1 MEINVFELLQKD
13 QVLTIFTVISLG
25 YLLGKTSFF
34 GIRLGN
40 ISGVLIMGLL
50 FGSWGFAGNAQ
61 IATFGFTLFIFC
73 VGLQAGPSFFASF
86 ASDGSR
92 YMLLSLIV
100 AVTAVAISLLF
111 ALIFAL
117 PQGSAAGMLAG
128 ALTSTPT
135 LVGAQDAVLTHAATL
150 PEGVSAQEII
160 KNLSVAYSLTY
171 LFGIA
176 GLLIFIKYVPQIFHI
191 DLATEARKIAPAR
204 STTKTIN
211 ENNLPMVRT
220 YKIEPGSKLIGRTI
234 HQIQESNRQYF
245 TVLGIRRAGKIIE
258 VERDT
263 TMIEQGDIVSVIA
276 SVAQHSIA
284 KEKNIPEVFDK
295 ELLNFRIRTKEIT
308 ITASEIVGKTLDE
321 LMLPARHGCYIIGL
335 LRSGVD
341 LPVDNG
347 IILQKGDKLEVIG
360 EENLILEV
368 SQKLGSIES
377 DVEKTDLLTLC
388 IGVALG
394 LLLGTMV
401 LKFGEV
407 SVSLGSAGG
416 LLIVGI
422 LISFIRSLYPMFG
435 AFPRAARNIM
445 MDFGIVLFMS
455 SIGLNGGSKVLEALT
470 TVGPLLMLCGAA
482 VTVIPVVVAFLIG
495 RYLMKMNAALLMGS
509 ITGAMTSTASLNV
522 VMDMA
527 KSQVPALGY
536 AGSYTAANV
545 ILTFF
550 GALLVLM

>member
-13 QVLTIFTVISLG
+13 QVLTIFTVISFG

-34 GIRLGN
+34 GIKLGN
-40 ISGVLIMGLL
+40 ISGVLIVGLL
-50 FGSWGFAGNAQ
+50 FGSWGFTGSAQ

-73 VGLQAGPSFFASF
+73 VGLQAGPNFFSSF
-86 ASDGSR
+86 AADGSR
-92 YMLLSLIV
+92 YLLLSLVVGI
-100 AVTAVAISLLF
+100 TAVLLCLLF
-111 ALIFAL
+111 SAIFDL
-117 PQGSAAGMLAG
+117 PQGTAAGILAG
-128 ALTSTPT
+128 SLTSTPT
-135 LVGAQDAVLTHAATL
+135 LVGAQDAVLTHADTL
-150 PEGVSAQEII
+150 PEGVSSQEII

-176 GLLIFIKYVPQIFHI
+176 GLLLFIKYSPQIFRI
-191 DLATEARKIAPAR
+191 DLVDEAAKIAPPRRNA
-204 STTKTIN
+204 KAIN

-220 YKIEPGSKLIGRTI
+220 YKIEPGSKFIGKTV
-234 HQIQESNRQYF
+234 HQSQEAARQYF
-245 TVLGIRRAGKIIE
+245 TVLGIRRAGKLIPFDRE
-258 VERDT
+258 T
-263 TMIEQGDIVSVIA
+263 TVIEQGDIISILA

-284 KEKNIPEVFDK
+284 KEKNIPEVFDR

-308 ITASEIVGKTLDE
+308 ISASEFVGKNFQD
-321 LMLPARHGCYIIGL
+321 LMLPARHGCYILGIV
-335 LRSGVD
+335 RSGVE
-341 LPVDNG
+341 LPVDDST
-347 IILQKGDKLEVIG
+347 ILQKGDKLEVIG
-360 EENLILEV
+360 EENMIIDL
-368 SQKLGSIES
+368 SHKLGRIEA
-377 DVEKTDLLTLC
+377 DLEKTDLLTLC
-388 IGVALG
+388 VGVALG

-407 SVSLGSAGG
+407 SISLGSAGG

-470 TVGPLLMLCGAA
+470 TVGPLLMICGAA
-482 VTVIPVVVAFLIG
+482 VTIIPVVVAFLIG
-495 RYLMKMNAALLMGS
+495 RYVMKMNAALLMGS
-509 ITGAMTSTASLNV
+509 ITGAMTSTASLNI

-545 ILTFF
+545 ILTFL